1 MSSLPGQDNLID
13 RREALRRVS
22 ALLGGAAL
30 VGGSSLLTACGRADE
45 KARDSAAATGAGPFT
60 AADIA
65 YLDEVAETI
74 LPETKTPGAKAAK
87 VGAFMALM
95 VTDSYQEK
103 DQKVFRD
110 GMQKLDAASQEA
122 NGVSFMKAT
131 PAARLALLERFD
143 REAKEYM
150 DRRDAVAKAAKPGG
164 ATAADTGAT
173 KNESDKYL
181 PDQRSENAATADAS
195 TAPAITADAPAHWFR
210 MMKQLALLGYFTS
223 EIGYTKAMRY
233 IESPGRY
240 DTCVPYTEGEVS
252 WAPHA

>member
-1 MSSLPGQDNLID
+1 MSSLPEQDNLID

-30 VGGSSLLTACGRADE
+30 IGGSSLLGACGRADE

-65 YLDEVAETI
+65 YLDEIAETI

-95 VTDSYQEK
+95 VTDSYEEK
-103 DQKVFRD
+103 DQKIFRD

-122 NGVSFMKAT
+122 NGASFMKAT
-131 PAARLALLERFD
+131 PAARLALLERID

-150 DRRDAVAKAAKPGG
+150 DRREAASKATVAG

-173 KNESDKYL
+173 KNEGDKYL
-181 PDQRSENAATADAS
+181 PDQRKENATTSDAATA
-195 TAPAITADAPAHWFR
+195 PALTADAPAHWFR
-210 MMKQLALLGYFTS
+210 MMKQLTLLGYFTS

-240 DTCVPYTEGEVS
+240 DPCVPYTKGEVS